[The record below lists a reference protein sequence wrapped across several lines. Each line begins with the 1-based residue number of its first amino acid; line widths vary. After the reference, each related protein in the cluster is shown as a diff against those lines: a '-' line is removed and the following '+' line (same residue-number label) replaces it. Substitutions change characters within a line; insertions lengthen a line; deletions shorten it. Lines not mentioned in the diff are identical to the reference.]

1 METAS
6 LLHTVKVSAA
16 QSCPTHCDSKDCTH
30 QAPLSM
36 RFSRQ
41 EYWRRLPFPSPGDL
55 PDPGIKAG
63 SPELQAD
70 SLLLGLHIIQ
80 KCCSYCW
87 PVSLTFCFYIQTL
100 QKANLLSSFICNLYS
115 NDKIYLST
123 NLWNTYWCSYQ
134 ITCKTS
140 LLFFQGIHFL
150 Q

>member
-1 METAS
+1 MSSSCDPMGSGLPDSSVHGISQTRI
-6 LLHTVKVSAA
+6 LKKVAISFF
-16 QSCPTHCDSKDCTH
+16 
-30 QAPLSM
+30 
-36 RFSRQ
+36 R
-41 EYWRRLPFPSPGDL
+41 DL
-55 PDPGIKAG
+55 PDPGIKPV